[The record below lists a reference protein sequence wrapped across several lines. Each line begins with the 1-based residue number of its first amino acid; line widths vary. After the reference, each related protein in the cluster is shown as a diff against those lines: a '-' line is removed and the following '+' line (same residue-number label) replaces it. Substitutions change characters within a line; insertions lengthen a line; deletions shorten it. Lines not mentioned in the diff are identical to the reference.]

1 MNRIDQLFQ
10 QKKEGILSIYMTA
23 GFPELDDTVEVMKAV
38 QEGGADMIELGMP
51 FSDPLAD
58 GEVIQ
63 QSSQTALRNGMNIR
77 YLFEQIRGIRK
88 HLHIPLVM
96 MGYLNPVLQFGFE
109 RFIEKCAET
118 GIDGLILPDLPLDV
132 YEEEYRTIVERS
144 GLKFIMLITPYTLG
158 ERIHQIAE
166 ASGGFMYMVA
176 DSSTTGARSGIS
188 SSQLEYFRKIDAMNL
203 SIPRLIGF
211 GISSH
216 ETFRKACEHASGA
229 IIGSAFIRAIGDDN
243 KVSVSEKAKAFV
255 QTILNG
261 SGNSAG

>member
-1 MNRIDQLFQ
+1 
-10 QKKEGILSIYMTA
+10 
-23 GFPELDDTVEVMKAV
+23 MKAV

-63 QSSQTALRNGMNIR
+63 QSSQRALRNGMNIR
-77 YLFEQIRGIRK
+77 YLFKQISGAREYI
-88 HLHIPLVM
+88 HIPLVM

-109 RFIEKCAET
+109 KFIDTCLES

-144 GLKFIMLITPYTLG
+144 GLKFIMLITPYTSE
-158 ERIHQIAE
+158 ERIHQIAGS
-166 ASGGFMYMVA
+166 SGGFLYMVA
-176 DSSTTGARSGIS
+176 DSSTTGARKGIS
-188 SSQLEYFRKIDAMNL
+188 TSQLDYFRKIDAMSL

-216 ETFRKACEHASGA
+216 ETFLKACDHASGA
-229 IIGSAFIRAIGDDN
+229 IIGSAFIRAIGDDGR
-243 KVSVSEKAKAFV
+243 VSVSEKAKTFV
-255 QTILNG
+255 NSILKG
-261 SGNSAG
+261 SGDTAG